1 MKQKFI
7 WLLFKIGLSL
17 FSPDY
22 MSQEREID
30 EHQEREA
37 LYHKKLVNLTIS

>member
-1 MKQKFI
+1 MKQKCI

-22 MSQEREID
+22 ISQRREID

-37 LYHKKLVNLTIS
+37 L

>member
-22 MSQEREID
+22 MSQEREIEEREID
-30 EHQEREA
+30 EHQERKA
-37 LYHKKLVNLTIS
+37 L